1 MKKLTALA
9 LVIAL
14 SLSMVLSGCGK
25 QKETETGDRLARIK
39 AAGTIT
45 IAMEGTWAPW
55 TYHDEDDKLVGFDTE
70 VGQKIAEKLGV
81 TATFVEGEWDGL
93 FAGLESG
100 RYDLI
105 INGVDITSD
114 RQEKYD
120 FTTPYAYNHTVLIVK
135 SDNEEIK
142 TFEDLK
148 GKTTCNSINS
158 TYMMLA
164 EEYGAT
170 CQGVDSLEETLMMV
184 LAGRV
189 DATLNGEDSF
199 YDYMSVHP
207 EAELKVAAVTSD
219 PTEVAIPIQKGDDT
233 KTLVEAINKAI
244 AELRTE
250 GVLTELS
257 NKYFG
262 RDITNK

>member
-1 MKKLTALA
+1 MKKITATVLTLI
-9 LVIAL
+9 LAL
-14 SLSMVLSGCGK
+14 SLALSGCGK
-25 QKETETGDRLARIK
+25 DKNASAGDHLARIK
-39 AAGTIT
+39 AAKTIT

-55 TYHDEDDKLVGFDTE
+55 TYHDESDKLVGFDTE

-93 FAGLESG
+93 FAGLETG

-105 INGVDITSD
+105 INGVDITSE

-120 FTTPYAYNHTVLIVK
+120 FTTPYAYNHTVLIVNG
-135 SDNEEIK
+135 DNDEI
-142 TFEDLK
+142 TSFEDLK

-158 TYMMLA
+158 TYMTLA
-164 EEYGAT
+164 ESYGAT

-207 EAELKVAAVTSD
+207 EANLKVVAVTED
-219 PTEVAIPIQKGDDT
+219 PTEVAIPVQKGEDS

-244 AELRTE
+244 DELRAE